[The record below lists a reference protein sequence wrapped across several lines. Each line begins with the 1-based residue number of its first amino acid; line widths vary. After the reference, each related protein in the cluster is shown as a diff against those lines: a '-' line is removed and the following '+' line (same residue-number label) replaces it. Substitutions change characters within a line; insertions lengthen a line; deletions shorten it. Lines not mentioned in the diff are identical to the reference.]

1 MPDSVTHAL
10 QVGTHAPDFSLASTS
25 GETVTLSNY
34 RERRHVLLAF
44 FPAAFTGVCTSEMC
58 AFSED
63 FDVFQSAEV
72 EVLPISVDAVPS
84 LKEFRNKY
92 DMKVQLLS
100 DFNRQASTAFG
111 TLWRDSGF
119 SNRAYFLIDKSGVVR
134 WAHLEE
140 NPGQVRSNEEILQI
154 IRSVIGA

>member
-1 MPDSVTHAL
+1 MTDSSANAL
-10 QVGTHAPDFSLASTS
+10 RVGAIAPDFSLASTS
-25 GETVTLSNY
+25 GETVSLSAFRN
-34 RERRHVLLAF
+34 RRHVLLAF

-63 FDVFQSAEV
+63 FDAFQSADV
-72 EVLPISVDAVPS
+72 EVLPISVDAIPS
-84 LKEFRNKY
+84 LKEFRSKY

-100 DFNRQASTAFG
+100 DFQRHASTAFG

-119 SNRAYFLIDKSGVVR
+119 SNRAYFLIDKAGVVR

-140 NPGQVRSNEEILQI
+140 NPGQVRSNEEILNI
-154 IRSVIGA
+154 LKTVM